1 MRRAFV
7 ILCALFLALC
17 TACGGTSVSRK
28 VVKQDARQM
37 SFAIGGPLVEMH
49 HLHGD
54 VWQIT
59 VKEVRLHGGVS
70 CWTLHAVERGYRM
83 IHRVP
88 CI

>member
-1 MRRAFV
+1 M
-7 ILCALFLALC
+7 
-17 TACGGTSVSRK
+17 SVA
-28 VVKQDARQM
+28 V
-37 SFAIGGPLVEMH
+37 GGPLVEMH

-59 VKEVRLHGGVS
+59 VKEVRLRGGVS

-83 IHRVP
+83 IGRVL